1 MGHGGLELSLSLA
14 LQPWPFSLPLQWASG
29 PWQRGQRRLLQ
40 PPPPWLQEEA
50 EITVES
56 LELRFALF
64 EQRSA
69 LEMLD
74 G

>member
-1 MGHGGLELSLSLA
+1 VGVRSVA
-14 LQPWPFSLPLQWASG
+14 TG
-29 PWQRGQRRLLQ
+29 PEPPPQ
-40 PPPPWLQEEA
+40 PPSPWLQEEA